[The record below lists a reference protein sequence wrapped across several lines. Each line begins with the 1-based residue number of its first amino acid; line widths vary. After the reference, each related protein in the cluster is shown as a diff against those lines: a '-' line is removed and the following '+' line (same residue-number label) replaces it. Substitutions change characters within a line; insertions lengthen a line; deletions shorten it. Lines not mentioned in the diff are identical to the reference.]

1 MAELSEI
8 PPAHR
13 PGSAGPHATLTA
25 AVADGPGYHA
35 TVWTLALGQVLS
47 WAVLYY
53 GFSSLLLPME
63 TTMGWSRP
71 AMMGALTL
79 GLAVWGAATYAV
91 GAAIDAGRGRAVMC
105 GGSVLAALGVL
116 AWSQVTQVWMLYPVW
131 AVLGVAMAATL
142 YDPAFAVLTQRYP
155 VRFREGITTLTLVGG
170 FASTLSFPAIAA
182 LLHAGLDWR
191 QTLQGLAALL
201 LAVATLHAWA
211 LRGAM
216 RVAGPPR
223 TDRQADAT
231 LRQALQHRSFWL
243 LTLCFALYAF
253 AQAAMWA
260 HVMPAFADKG
270 ISTADG
276 LVVLM
281 TVGPAQVAGRL
292 LYAAVGRNWSLRRL
306 GALVLAALPVA
317 MALFALGRSLAAL
330 LVFAVVFGV
339 ANGLVT
345 IVRGGLVPLYF
356 GRSHVGRIGGLMSG
370 IGLVARATAPVAST
384 ALLWVLPGY
393 PGLMGV
399 LSALGVAAVLAF
411 WWARPP

>member
-1 MAELSEI
+1 MVEQSEI
-8 PPAHR
+8 KPTPA
-13 PGSAGPHATLTA
+13 A
-25 AVADGPGYHA
+25 GPGYAA
-35 TVWTLALGQVLS
+35 TVGALAVGQVLS

-53 GFSSLLLPME
+53 GFSSLVLPME

-79 GLAVWGAATYAV
+79 GMAVWGAATYAV
-91 GAAIDAGRGRAVMC
+91 GAAIDAGRGRAVMA
-105 GGSVLAALGVL
+105 GGSLLAALGVL

-155 VRFREGITTLTLVGG
+155 ERFREGITTLTLVGG
-170 FASTLSFPAIAA
+170 FASTLSFPALAA

-201 LAVATLHAWA
+201 LAVAVLHAGA

-216 RVAGPPR
+216 RVAGPPHA
-223 TDRQADAT
+223 DQQADAT
-231 LRQALQHRSFWL
+231 LREALQHRSFWL

-276 LVVLM
+276 LIVLM
-281 TVGPAQVAGRL
+281 TIGPAQVAGRL
-292 LYAAVGRNWSLRRL
+292 LYAALGRGWSLRRL
-306 GALVLAALPVA
+306 GAGVLAALPLA
-317 MALFALGRSLAAL
+317 MALFSLGRSLTSL
-330 LVFAVVFGV
+330 LVFALIFGL

-370 IGLVARATAPVAST
+370 IGLMARATAPLAAT

-393 PGLMGV
+393 RELLGV

>member
-1 MAELSEI
+1 
-8 PPAHR
+8 
-13 PGSAGPHATLTA
+13 
-25 AVADGPGYHA
+25 
-35 TVWTLALGQVLS
+35 
-47 WAVLYY
+47 
-53 GFSSLLLPME
+53 
-63 TTMGWSRP
+63 
-71 AMMGALTL
+71 
-79 GLAVWGAATYAV
+79 
-91 GAAIDAGRGRAVMC
+91 
-105 GGSVLAALGVL
+105 
-116 AWSQVTQVWMLYPVW
+116 
-131 AVLGVAMAATL
+131 
-142 YDPAFAVLTQRYP
+142 
-155 VRFREGITTLTLVGG
+155 
-170 FASTLSFPAIAA
+170 
-182 LLHAGLDWR
+182 
-191 QTLQGLAALL
+191 
-201 LAVATLHAWA
+201 
-211 LRGAM
+211 M
-216 RVAGPPR
+216 RVAGPPHA
-223 TDRQADAT
+223 DSQADAT

-253 AQAAMWA
+253 VQAAMWA

-292 LYAAVGRNWSLRRL
+292 LYAAVGRAWSLRRL

-317 MALFALGRSLAAL
+317 MALFAVGRSLAAL
-330 LVFAVVFGV
+330 LVFAVVFGL

-370 IGLVARATAPVAST
+370 IGLVARATAPVAAT

-393 PGLMGV
+393 RELMAV

>member
-8 PPAHR
+8 EPQHR
-13 PGSAGPHATLTA
+13 AGAAGPA
-25 AVADGPGYHA
+25 AKPVTTVADGPGYHT
-35 TVWTLALGQVLS
+35 TVWSLAVGQVLS

-53 GFSSLLLPME
+53 GFSSLVLPME

-116 AWSQVTQVWMLYPVW
+116 AWSQATQVWMLYPAW

-155 VRFREGITTLTLVGG
+155 ERYREGITTLTLVGG
-170 FASTLSFPAIAA
+170 FASTLSFPAVAA

-201 LAVATLHAWA
+201 LVVAALHAWA

-223 TDRQADAT
+223 ADRQADAT

-253 AQAAMWA
+253 VQAAMWA

-292 LYAAVGRNWSLRRL
+292 LYAAVGRAWSLRRL

-317 MALFALGRSLAAL
+317 MALFAVGRSLAAL
-330 LVFAVVFGV
+330 LVFAVVFGL

-370 IGLVARATAPVAST
+370 IGLVARATAPVAAT

-393 PGLMGV
+393 RELMAV

>member
-1 MAELSEI
+1 MAAGIIPAMAELSEI
-8 PPAHR
+8 KPA
-13 PGSAGPHATLTA
+13 GA
-25 AVADGPGYHA
+25 AVGPGYA
-35 TVWTLALGQVLS
+35 TTVGALAAGQVLS

-53 GFSSLLLPME
+53 AFSSLVLPME

-79 GLAVWGAATYAV
+79 GLAVWGGATYAV

-105 GGSVLAALGVL
+105 GGSVLAAVGVL
-116 AWSQVTQVWMLYPVW
+116 AWSQATQVWMLYPVW

-155 VRFREGITTLTLVGG
+155 ERYRDAITTLILVGG
-170 FASTLSFPAIAA
+170 FASTLSFPAVAA

-201 LAVATLHAWA
+201 LAVAALHAWA

-216 RVAGPPR
+216 RVAGPPHA
-223 TDRQADAT
+223 DRQADAT

-292 LYAAVGRNWSLRRL
+292 LYAAVGRGWSLRRL

-370 IGLVARATAPVAST
+370 IGLVARATAPLAAT

-393 PGLMGV
+393 RELMGV